1 MDFTLLRKF
10 WKPIAV
16 LVLVIGSFLGGWKA
30 NEVYHG
36 YKENLEARIEKK
48 FDEGL
53 SKIQAQGA
61 QNLIDTQELLKKNK
75 AEIIEKEVPI
85 IIERKVYQN
94 PSLDQD
100 GVEVLR
106 KLKEESAKKRTK

>member
-10 WKPIAV
+10 WKPISV
-16 LVLVIGSFLGGWKA
+16 LVLIIGAFLGGWKA

-36 YKENLEARIEKK
+36 YRENLESRIEKK
-48 FDEGL
+48 FDDGL
-53 SKIQAQGA
+53 AKIQAQGA
-61 QNLIDTQELLKKNK
+61 QNLIDTQAILKKNK

-85 IIERKVYQN
+85 IIERKVYKN

-100 GVEVLR
+100 GVDVLR
-106 KLKEESAKKRTK
+106 KLKEESVKKRTK